1 MADMVAADIT
11 VTVQFKDRTM
21 RRLRNEIKLAFGNA
35 ILTYPTYGIPLP
47 SKAALG
53 LHSHFDRWEVEPTPD
68 VYAYV
73 YDRTYYTLRLYNK
86 ASGAEF
92 SGAIAATVLYITAYG
107 A

>member
-1 MADMVAADIT
+1 MADMAATDIT
-11 VTVQFKDRTM
+11 VTVHFKDRTM

-35 ILTYPTYGIPLP
+35 TLTYPTHGIPLP
-47 SKAALG
+47 AKHALG
-53 LHSHFDRWEVEPTPD
+53 LNNHLDRWEVEPTGD

-73 YDRTYYTLRLYNK
+73 YDRTYYTLRIYSK

-92 SGAIAATVLYITAYG
+92 SGAIAATVLYATVYG